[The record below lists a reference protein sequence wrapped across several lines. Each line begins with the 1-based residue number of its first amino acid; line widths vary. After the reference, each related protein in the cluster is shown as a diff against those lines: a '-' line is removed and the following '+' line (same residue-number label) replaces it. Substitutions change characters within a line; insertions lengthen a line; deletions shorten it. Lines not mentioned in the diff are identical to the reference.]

1 MRTLLFPA
9 ALAVTLALP
18 AQQTTVKPFQ
28 PSPAGSVSQD
38 LGICNVKVEFSSPGV
53 KGRTIWGGLVP
64 YGEVWRAGANNA
76 TVITFSDAVK
86 IAGKDLP
93 AGSYAFF
100 AIPGPKT
107 WTLILSRN
115 AKQWGAYSHKTEEE
129 ALRWEATPTA
139 LAVPQEYLRYGI
151 EVAGPD
157 TLKVELAWEK
167 LGVAFDATF
176 DTMGVYWAY
185 LEKTL
190 AGAGPQEFAPFL
202 RGAQYCLGSGM
213 HLDKG
218 MEWIDRSL
226 KAKETYAN
234 TEVKAK
240 LLRKAGR
247 TAEAL
252 PLLARA
258 QELAVAAKAP
268 KEYLDGLEK
277 TKAEWSAK

>member
-1 MRTLLFPA
+1 MRPALLSA
-9 ALAVTLALP
+9 AFAVTLVLP
-18 AQQTTVKPFQ
+18 AQQTIVKPFQ
-28 PSPAGSVSQD
+28 PSPAASVSQD
-38 LGICNVKVEFSSPGV
+38 LGICNVKIEYSSPGV

-64 YGEVWRAGANNA
+64 YDEVWRAGANNA

-100 AIPGPKT
+100 AIPGPKA
-107 WTLILSRN
+107 WTLILSKN

-129 ALRWEATPTA
+129 ALRWEATPTS
-139 LAVPQEYLRYGI
+139 LAAPQEYLSYGI
-151 EVAGPD
+151 HVAGPD
-157 TLKVELAWEK
+157 TLKVDLAWEK
-167 LGVAFDATF
+167 LTVSFDATF
-176 DTMGVYWAY
+176 DTVGVYWAY

-202 RGAQYCLGSGM
+202 RGAQYCLGTGL
-213 HLDKG
+213 HLDKA
-218 MEWIDRSL
+218 MEWIDKSL

-234 TEVKAK
+234 LEVKAK

-252 PLLARA
+252 PLLAKA
-258 QELAVAAKAP
+258 HDLAVASKAP